1 MVTIEE
7 MAASWRL
14 RAAAVQSRVDERAR
28 RVRDLL
34 PAAKAM
40 LVDRYGARR
49 VVLFGSFARGDS
61 RESSD
66 VDLAVEGLDGARY
79 FTAMSDLSGLL
90 DSPVD
95 LVELESAQSSL
106 LERIAFEGVPL

>member
-7 MAASWRL
+7 MAANWRR
-14 RAAAVQSRVDERAR
+14 RANAVQSRVDDRAR

-34 PAAKAM
+34 PAVKQ
-40 LVDRYGARR
+40 LLTDRYGARR

-66 VDLAVEGLDGARY
+66 VDIAVEGLDGARY
-79 FTAMSDLSGLL
+79 FTAMSELSGLL
-90 DSPVD
+90 ASPVD
-95 LVELESAQSSL
+95 LVELESAQPSL
-106 LERIAFEGVPL
+106 RERIAFEGVPL